1 MLKNTNGAG
10 IQIKKWK
17 LSLPENL
24 SCSPPSLAPSPQQ
37 GTVPCLSHQ
46 SHCAWIVLFLSL
58 MPGFQC
64 SHLCPA
70 SPSQDHVCEF
80 HPQLFVFVVCSASL
94 LYSVPLRECTSHL
107 SILFRGEKNQIPCKT
122 KIQHSNRQRPFW
134 KISKWLLSPL
144 KRTLHGD
151 FSSTLDGHLNP
162 FLHCQ
167 SPVHYHLLYGS

>member
-1 MLKNTNGAG
+1 MFYLFIQVGNTKLYTCQRCTTAWMLKNTHGAG

-17 LSLPENL
+17 LSLPEDP

-64 SHLCPA
+64 AHLCPA

-80 HPQLFVFVVCSASL
+80 HPQLFVLVVCSASL
-94 LYSVPLRECTSHL
+94 LYSFLLRECTSHL
-107 SILFRGEKNQIPCKT
+107 SMLFRGEIWILPGL
-122 KIQHSNRQRPFW
+122 RQFR
-134 KISKWLLSPL
+134 IVLLWS
-144 KRTLHGD
+144 
-151 FSSTLDGHLNP
+151 F
-162 FLHCQ
+162 
-167 SPVHYHLLYGS
+167 